1 MGLLRFG
8 LPPQATQLRPT
19 LGLRPEGMIQVDRG
33 FASSDPVLPGE
44 QEYAF
49 AYRFPYVA
57 PVYAFSLALPYGAAP
72 VRVLVPAGPGW
83 ALDVAGPDLAPLGE
97 VDVGPR
103 RYRVWGG
110 GQVPAGGR
118 LQVELRNLPPR
129 PLWRAALDLGARPQ
143 VLAGAFVVLLA
154 LAVGQALWQQRA
166 VERAARG
173 SPRGSLP
180 GAAGPLPPVPAAPPG
195 PPGRPPRGGASP
207 GGRLPPAAGPGPD
220 AGAGGDAPWRRR
232 G

>member
-1 MGLLRFG
+1 M
-8 LPPQATQLRPT
+8 
-19 LGLRPEGMIQVDRG
+19 
-33 FASSDPVLPGE
+33 LPGE

-57 PVYAFSLALPYGAAP
+57 PVYAFSLALPYGAAS

-110 GQVPAGGR
+110 GAVPPGGR

-143 VLAGAFVVLLA
+143 VLAGAFGMLLA
-154 LAVGQALWQQRA
+154 LAAGQALWQQRGGG
-166 VERAARG
+166 AR
-173 SPRGSLP
+173 RP
-180 GAAGPLPPVPAAPPG
+180 GAPSRGRWSPLALVPAAPPG
-195 PPGRPPRGGASP
+195 PPGRPLRGGSSP
-207 GGRLPPAAGPGPD
+207 GRGLPQAARPAAD
-220 AGAGGDAPWRRR
+220 AGAGGVAPRA
-232 G
+232 GGGAS